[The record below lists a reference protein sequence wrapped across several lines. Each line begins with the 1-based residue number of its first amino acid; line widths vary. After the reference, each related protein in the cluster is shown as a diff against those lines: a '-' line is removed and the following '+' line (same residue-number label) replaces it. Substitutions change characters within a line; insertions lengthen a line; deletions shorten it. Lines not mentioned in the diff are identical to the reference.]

1 MIKNLKYIL
10 EPFFQTS
17 YYFIFLARK
26 VHFFWERNPLKIS
39 KYHSKSIKTLNN
51 EFYIVSWSESKER
64 WKIPIRIM
72 VKRRSVK
79 ILDLSFHA
87 VYFSSMTT
95 SANAKAVLRSLAF
108 PGKARV
114 LHALDVL
121 VIYGRERCT
130 KCDAIRDFP
139 LSSFCFLV
147 ISHRL
152 FFFSSS
158 VPTLLY
164 LFYNRSSGMTR
175 NSGLA

>member
-1 MIKNLKYIL
+1 
-10 EPFFQTS
+10 
-17 YYFIFLARK
+17 
-26 VHFFWERNPLKIS
+26 
-39 KYHSKSIKTLNN
+39 
-51 EFYIVSWSESKER
+51 
-64 WKIPIRIM
+64 M

>member
-1 MIKNLKYIL
+1 MKYIL

-51 EFYIVSWSESKER
+51 EFDIVSWSESKER

-95 SANAKAVLRSLAF
+95 SANAKAVLRSRF
-108 PGKARV
+108 PEKRVFYTRSTFSWFTGANAARNV
-114 LHALDVL
+114 
-121 VIYGRERCT
+121 T
-130 KCDAIRDFP
+130 QSAIFLYLP
-139 LSSFCFLV
+139 SASSLFRIV
-147 ISHRL
+147 